1 MNTTFVG
8 DIKESNDN
16 TIKENNSKKQHNIPI
31 GTLVEIITW
40 DNDSYNKYNG
50 LRLFVVKHERDC
62 DGTPLYGMSW
72 DKEVINKDLNP
83 YESDHHLTK
92 LIKFANNSS
101 IIHGFN
107 ENCLKIVK

>member
-1 MNTTFVG
+1 MNIAFVG

-16 TIKENNSKKQHNIPI
+16 TIKQNNIPI